1 MSEELKDILGNDT
14 PGILSEEKLMAYLEG
29 RLSVEEQREVEQFLA
44 QESFESEAIEGL
56 KNMQPAEAGNSVA
69 RLNHDLRK
77 QLLSHR
83 GKRRRQIR
91 DNPWALLAVALT
103 LLFIIL
109 AYFVIRL
116 ILK

>member
-1 MSEELKDILGNDT
+1 MSEELKDILGKES
-14 PGILSEEKLMAYLEG
+14 PGKLPEEKLMAYLEG
-29 RLSVEEQREVEQFLA
+29 KLSADEQHEVEQFLA

-56 KNMQPAEAGNSVA
+56 KSMQPADAKSAVD

-83 GKRRRQIR
+83 SKRRRQIK

-116 ILK
+116 MLK

>member
-1 MSEELKDILGNDT
+1 MSEELKDILGNGT
-14 PGILSEEKLMAYLEG
+14 PGKLSEEKLMAYLEG
-29 RLSVEEQREVEQFLA
+29 KLSAEEQHEVEEFLA
-44 QESFESEAIEGL
+44 QESFEAEAIEGL
-56 KNMQPAEAGNSVA
+56 KDMPPADARHSVD

-77 QLLSHR
+77 QLLSRRTKH
-83 GKRRRQIR
+83 RRQIK

>member
-1 MSEELKDILGNDT
+1 MGEELNYIFGNGS
-14 PGILSEEKLMAYLEG
+14 PGNLSEEKLMAYLEG
-29 RLSVEEQREVEQFLA
+29 TLSVEEQHEVEQFLA
-44 QESFESEAIEGL
+44 QESFEAEAIEGL
-56 KNMQPAEAGNSVA
+56 KNMQPEDAKRSVA

-77 QLLSHR
+77 HVHHR
-83 GKRRRQIR
+83 RGRRRQIK

-103 LLFIIL
+103 MLFIIL